1 MIDTV
6 LSSPTALQFRIWGE
20 FNTLPGLRLTED
32 QLCRLMGD
40 DRANVVEALR
50 GLVDAGVLRRVGPYY
65 MRADFDR
72 YTA

>member
-40 DRANVVEALR
+40 DRADVAEALR
-50 GLVDAGVLRRVGPYY
+50 GLVEAGVLRGIGPYY
-65 MRADFDR
+65 IRADIDR